1 MSGFIELTELSGE
14 RFHSLVGN
22 IPGIIYQCA
31 MDEHWTME
39 YISDE
44 VEVLTQYPPSDF
56 LNNKVR
62 TFASIIHPDDLDMVE
77 KVVVSAVKNSQSYT
91 IEYRLLDANEEAHW
105 VYEKGRATY
114 DDRGKPL
121 WLDGIIFD
129 MSTRKFNE
137 QIEAGSFQVLE
148 RLAHGAEFE
157 EVLQC
162 LVESIESIWP
172 HMRCS
177 ALLLDDDGEHLL
189 HGAAPSLPDFYN
201 EAIHGIDIGTGIGSC
216 GEAAFTGKPFIV
228 EDVMSHPNWV
238 AFRELATKADL
249 RACWSYPI
257 LSTQNMVLGTFACY
271 YDTARKPS
279 EIELSGMSRAA
290 SLAAIAIQRRR
301 EEKELLEAKNSA
313 EKASQAKSEFLSSMS
328 HELRTPLNA
337 IMGFSQLAEYDD
349 ELPEEQKKNAH
360 QIYAAG
366 EHLLELVNDILDL
379 AKIDAGKLETKPV
392 KVDVEMALSECC
404 NLVLP
409 LALQHDIKLI
419 TDSNDYEGITI
430 IADYIRFKQV
440 LLNLITN
447 AIKYNKPSGSVV
459 IHVYHYGAK
468 RIRIDVTDTGNG
480 LDDRQLER
488 LFQPFERVDEDRA
501 SIDGVG
507 IGLVI
512 THRLVEAMGGI
523 ISVESKKGQ
532 GSTFRVEFERS
543 K

>member
-1 MSGFIELTELSGE
+1 MSSFTELTELSGE
-14 RFHSLVGN
+14 RFHSLVAN

-39 YISDE
+39 YISHE

-62 TFASIIHPDDLDMVE
+62 TFASIIHPDDQDMVDE
-77 KVVVSAVKNSQSYT
+77 IVVSAVEKSQSYT
-91 IEYRLLDANEEAHW
+91 IEYRLVDVNGESHW

-114 DDRGKPL
+114 DNNGKAL
-121 WLDGIIFD
+121 WLDGVIFD
-129 MSTRKFNE
+129 MSVRKFNE
-137 QIEAGSFQVLE
+137 QIESGSFKVLE
-148 RLAHGAEFE
+148 RLAHGADLE

-172 HMRCS
+172 DMRCS
-177 ALLLDDDGEHLL
+177 VLLLDDEGSHLL
-189 HGAAPSLPDFYN
+189 NGAAPSLPDFYN
-201 EAIHGIDIGTGIGSC
+201 DAIHGIDIGLGIGSC

-228 EDVMSHPNWV
+228 EDVMNHPNWA
-238 AFRELATKADL
+238 AFRELSTKAGL

-257 LSTQNMVLGTFACY
+257 LSTNNDVLGTFACY
-271 YDTARKPS
+271 YSSVRTPDKV
-279 EIELSGMSRAA
+279 ELNGLSRAA

-301 EEKELLEAKNSA
+301 EEAELLKAKDAA
-313 EKASQAKSEFLSSMS
+313 EKASHAKSEFLSSMS

-337 IMGFSQLAEYDD
+337 IMGFSQLAEYDED
-349 ELPEEQKKNAH
+349 LSAEQKENAH
-360 QIYAAG
+360 QIYTAG
-366 EHLLELVNDILDL
+366 EHLLDLVNDILDL
-379 AKIDAGKLETKPV
+379 AKIDVGKLKIVPA
-392 KVDVEMALSECC
+392 KIDVESVLSECYD
-404 NLVLP
+404 LISP
-409 LALQHDIKLI
+409 LASQYGIKI
-419 TDSNDYEGITI
+419 IVDPGDYKGIAV
-430 IADYIRFKQV
+430 IADYVRLKQV

-459 IHVYHYGAK
+459 IHVYHHGA
-468 RIRIDVTDTGNG
+468 RRVRIDIVDTGKG
-480 LDDRQLER
+480 LDDGQQER

-512 THRLVEAMGGI
+512 THRLVEAMGGT